1 MHSFSVRLFSAWLAA
16 WVVLTMAACATL
28 NNPQNPQNPQNPTT
42 PAPENEVKRFDD
54 STVKLIRT
62 YLEPRGWTYA
72 GTNTP
77 AAGAQWLVFV
87 LNNSLART
95 GTVSRARELNVFAA
109 SSGASRPTLAR
120 GVWNQFDCTAR
131 TVQAMGS
138 DDYSDQLATQRISS
152 NPTPGAILPVV
163 SNTSRDTV
171 MSRACASQRPITA
184 GIPGA
189 PQRGGSGSGVVIA
202 AGLALTN
209 NHVVARCSSIDVLLA
224 GQRYPARVRKNDA
237 ATDLALLEALG
248 LPSVTPPGLR
258 QRATIGESVM
268 VAGFPLQGVLASDLI
283 VTDGIVNSLSGL
295 ANNATQMQVSA
306 PVQPGNSGGPLLDR
320 SGNLV
325 GLVVAK
331 LDALRALVL
340 TGDIP
345 QNINFAVRPEL
356 IGRFLQSEN
365 LAQTTVEPDSRLET
379 QKLAEL
385 ARNFTLKIDCKP

>member
-1 MHSFSVRLFSAWLAA
+1 MNTGSIRSFGIVIAALIVLAL
-16 WVVLTMAACATL
+16 VACAT
-28 NNPQNPQNPQNPTT
+28 PQG
-42 PAPENEVKRFDD
+42 PAAPAGENEPKRFDD

-62 YLEPRGWTYA
+62 YLEPRGWTYV

-77 AAGAQWLVFV
+77 ASGAQWLVFT
-87 LNNSLART
+87 LNSSLSRT
-95 GTVSRARELNVFAA
+95 GNLSRARELNVFAA
-109 SSGASRPTLAR
+109 AQGNARQILSRAA
-120 GVWNQFDCTAR
+120 WAQFDCSAKTIQYLM
-131 TVQAMGS
+131 T
-138 DDYSDQLATQRISS
+138 DEFSDQLATQRISNNS
-152 NPTPGAILPVV
+152 TAGAVMPVPPN
-163 SNTSRDTV
+163 SSRDTV
-171 MSRACASQRPITA
+171 MARACASQRPIVGGA
-184 GIPGA
+184 PGA
-189 PQRGGSGSGVVIA
+189 PQRGGSGSGVVVA
-202 AGLALTN
+202 QGLALTN

-237 ATDLALLEALG
+237 TTDLALLEALG
-248 LPSVTPPGLR
+248 LPAVDVPGLR
-258 QRATIGESVM
+258 NRAAIGEAVM

-295 ANNATQMQVSA
+295 ANNTTQMQVSA

-356 IGRFLQSEN
+356 IAKFLQSEN
-365 LAQTTVEPDSRLET
+365 LAQSPVEPGARLET
-379 QKLAEL
+379 QKLAEV
-385 ARNFTLKIDCKP
+385 ARNFTLKIDCRP